1 MRKRF
6 LFLTLAICL
15 CLCSCGQS
23 AIPLTETVWKF
34 AMVQDENGAPVAVSP
49 ALKDTYPEAAVRE
62 LSCTL
67 DNSSFTIV
75 DGDTSK
81 TWSGSYAPGGGL
93 NIYTISIDG
102 KSGSMSSGTVTEL
115 DGRKT
120 KKLYLSVGAYTLSFE
135 A

>member
-23 AIPLTETVWKF
+23 AIPLTETVWKL

-67 DNSSFTIV
+67 DTASFTIV
-75 DGDTSK
+75 DGATSK
-81 TWSGSYAPGGGL
+81 TSSGSSAPGGGF

-115 DGRKT
+115 DGRQT